1 MLVTLRFKRVN
12 KLFLFKSSDI
22 FPFQSENV
30 EFDPVMMVKCMADIA
45 RLCHQVTFGQ
55 AKVSLKIQW

>member
-1 MLVTLRFKRVN
+1 MLVTPRLKRVS
-12 KLFLFKSSDI
+12 KLFFFKSSDI

>member
-1 MLVTLRFKRVN
+1 MLVTPMFKRVS
-12 KLFLFKSSDI
+12 KIFLFKSSDI

-45 RLCHQVTFGQ
+45 RLCTQVTFGQ
-55 AKVSLKIQW
+55 AKVSLEIQW

>member
-1 MLVTLRFKRVN
+1 MLVTLRLKRVS